1 MPIPT
6 SPSLVAAAILTV
18 LVGILHSWLGE
29 RRLIGPLLAPGQRS
43 PLLDRSAFH
52 RSVLRFAWHLTTVTW
67 FAFAAVLL
75 VLAAVPALA
84 ATDRLVL
91 AIIAILF
98 GGSGA
103 FTSIM
108 SRGRHISWPF
118 FLAIGVLSAIPLL
131 SA

>member
-6 SPSLVAAAILTV
+6 SPSLVAAAGLTV

-43 PLLDRSAFH
+43 PLLDRSAFY
-52 RSVLRFAWHLTTVTW
+52 RNVLRFAWHLTTVTW
-67 FAFAAVLL
+67 WAFAAVLL
-75 VLAAVPALA
+75 VLAAVPVLT
-84 ATDRLVL
+84 ATDKIVL
-91 AIIAILF
+91 AIIAVMF
-98 GGSGA
+98 GSSGIV
-103 FTSIM
+103 TLVM
-108 SRGRHISWPF
+108 SRSRHISWPF